1 MGRERPIFAFHGV
14 ASRGGF
20 GAGLQSLFPDDLP
33 PLSFPI
39 PREYNV
45 RVRPSLAICC
55 LATVITVL
63 AGCKRPHPQAP
74 SPSPLPSVA
83 TPSPTASPAR
93 TFQPY
98 RQFIH
103 VSELYKEGVSE
114 HFGRAYSVAAT
125 ATDGTLISI
134 DQNESP
140 EEIEALRHALSGK
153 KVAYCLYVDGPGGPT
168 GEHDEYDA
176 DELMRLTRRAKPYL
190 KSKITDPKNRFV
202 LADGTL
208 SPREE
213 DYQGH
218 NAQELDKLP
227 WMKEWNSSGWPRYFQ
242 EVTLPQMRG
251 VTPFTGNLKQV
262 FVAAEI
268 DNLYRHLQAA
278 GISYGQFLDEY
289 ASWVTASGHGKP
301 SPAPEIDL
309 HLILKNLNYDD
320 AELGMVKG
328 LLEYSKK
335 HGRDLFAGI
344 HVAES
349 DRDDFPGRKELDAQL
364 AKVGVITV
372 VSLDTT
378 DYVATTFPNLRK
390 ELNDAKT
397 LTRLETEV
405 ARSGRVP
412 NRAGSRG

>member
-1 MGRERPIFAFHGV
+1 MRHSLT
-14 ASRGGF
+14 AS
-20 GAGLQSLFPDDLP
+20 
-33 PLSFPI
+33 
-39 PREYNV
+39 
-45 RVRPSLAICC
+45 C
-55 LATVITVL
+55 LATVFIVF
-63 AGCKRPHPQAP
+63 AGCQRPHPQSA
-74 SPSPLPSVA
+74 SPSPRPAASSTPVIKPS
-83 TPSPTASPAR
+83 TSKSP

-168 GEHDEYDA
+168 GERGEYDP
-176 DELMRLTRRAKPYL
+176 DELMRLANRAKPYL
-190 KSKITDPKNRFV
+190 KNAITDPRGRFV

-208 SPREE
+208 SPRLD

-218 NAQELDKLP
+218 TTEELDKLP
-227 WMKEWNSSGWPRYFQ
+227 WMKEWNARGWPLYFQ

-251 VTPFTGNLKQV
+251 QTPFTGDLKQV
-262 FVAAEI
+262 FVAAEV

-278 GISYGQFLDEY
+278 GITYGQFLEEY
-289 ASWVTASGHGKP
+289 ASWVKAPGHGKP
-301 SPAPEIDL
+301 ANGPDIDVR
-309 HLILKNLNYDD
+309 LILKNLNYD
-320 AELGMVKG
+320 EPQLGMVDG
-328 LLEYSKK
+328 VRNYAQK
-335 HGRDLFAGI
+335 HGSDLFAGI

-364 AKVGVITV
+364 ATVGVVTV

-378 DYVATTFPNLRK
+378 DYVATTFPNHRK
-390 ELNDAKT
+390 ELNDAKA
-397 LTRLETEV
+397 LTRLETET

-412 NRAGSRG
+412 NRSGSRG